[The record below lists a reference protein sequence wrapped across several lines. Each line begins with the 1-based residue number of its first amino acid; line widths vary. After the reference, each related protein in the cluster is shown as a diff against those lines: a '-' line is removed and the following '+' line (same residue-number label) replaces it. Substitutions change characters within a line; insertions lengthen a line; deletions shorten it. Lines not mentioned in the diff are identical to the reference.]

1 MGSLSLLQGIF
12 PTQGSNPGFLHC
24 RQILYHLSY
33 ERRPRS
39 TLPPASN
46 CAHAQLCPTLCVPM
60 DCSPSGSSIRG
71 IFQARILQWVAISF
85 CGGIFPTQGL
95 NPRLLCCLHCRWTL
109 YQYHHLKA
117 LTLLGRT
124 QILCFLTAAPLGGG
138 PTFGHRLKHAEGLHV
153 AQPHQYPWDSWA

>member
-12 PTQGSNPGFLHC
+12 PTQGSNRGFLHC

-33 ERRPRS
+33 ERKPVQPYLQLQTARMLSRVPLFA
-39 TLPPASN
+39 TLW
-46 CAHAQLCPTLCVPM
+46 T
-60 DCSPSGSSIRG
+60 
-71 IFQARILQWVAISF
+71 VALHPWDF
-85 CGGIFPTQGL
+85 PGKDTAVVCHFLLRGIFPTQGV

-124 QILCFLTAAPLGGG
+124 QILCFLTAAPLRGG
-138 PTFGHRLKHAEGLHV
+138 PKFVHRLKHAEGLHV